1 MALVAATTTGLV
13 IWIILWA
20 TGMKA
25 FDAFLLTAAIV
36 LLTAVARGLMTYLPG
51 RRQG

>member
-1 MALVAATTTGLV
+1 MAYVAATTTGLV
-13 IWIILWA
+13 IWVVLWA
-20 TGMKA
+20 TGFKA

-36 LLTAVARGLMTYLPG
+36 LLTVVARTLMTHLPG